1 MGLVDYPSD
10 SEADDEPQTKSIN
23 GNEAKIEEPPAKRY
37 VILLHADDGSPNG

>member
-10 SEADDEPQTKSIN
+10 SESEDEPRTKSIN

-37 VILLHADDGSPNG
+37 VITLHLLSIGDNG